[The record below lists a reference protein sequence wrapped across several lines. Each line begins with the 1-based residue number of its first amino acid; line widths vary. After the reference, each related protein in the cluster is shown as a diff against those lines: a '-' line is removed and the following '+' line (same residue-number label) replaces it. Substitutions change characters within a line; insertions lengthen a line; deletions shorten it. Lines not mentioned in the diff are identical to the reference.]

1 MRELRK
7 ISGDVLII
15 GTEAAGC
22 AAAITVA
29 EKAAKLVLVNKGAF
43 GRSGIGCQAPNRRSE
58 RAELTGKAYYSCDS
72 LNFAVKFTL
81 QRRAHFY
88 EDL

>member
-22 AAAITVA
+22 AAAITVL
-29 EKAAKLVLVNKGAF
+29 KKQP
-43 GRSGIGCQAPNRRSE
+43 S
-58 RAELTGKAYYSCDS
+58 
-72 LNFAVKFTL
+72 
-81 QRRAHFY
+81 
-88 EDL
+88 